1 MKYRIRYIGDPV
13 LRKKSE
19 PVVEFNEEL
28 MEFIKEFSRIM
39 YKEDGIGLAAPQ
51 IGISKQIL
59 AIDVSPVDDEGEL
72 EVFIN
77 PKILEFSG
85 ESTVEEGCLSIPN
98 VREEVTRPEK
108 IKLEYQDKDGKTYIR
123 EFEDWP
129 ARVLQHEIDHL
140 NAVLFVD
147 HISPL
152 KRQLLINQKV
162 IPEEY

>member
-28 MEFIKEFSRIM
+28 MEFIKEFSHIM

-108 IKLEYQDKDGKTYIR
+108 IKLEYQDKDGNTYIR